1 MRALAVLRQRGS
13 APVET
18 IFAFVFVMTLALG
31 VIQIAFSLYARN
43 IVMTSTHEAAR
54 AAVERGRTEA
64 EVHAIVRRVLG
75 QGAGGVFRATRV
87 EVVRHVEGTRLVVSV
102 AVAGTIRS
110 LGPFPASLPVTARAG
125 AAGEAA
131 VP

>member
-1 MRALAVLRQRGS
+1 VRPLAVLSQRGS

-18 IFAFVFVMTLALG
+18 IFAFVFVMILALG
-31 VIQIAFSLYARN
+31 VVQIAFTLYARN
-43 IVMTSTHEAAR
+43 IVMTSAHEAAR

-64 EVHAIVRRVLG
+64 EAHAIVRRVLR
-75 QGAGGVFRATRV
+75 QGAGGIFRATRV
-87 EVVRHVEGTRLVVSV
+87 QVVRRVEGTRLVVSV

-110 LGPFPASLPVTARAG
+110 LGPFPASLPVTARGG
-125 AAGEAA
+125 AAGEAV

>member
-1 MRALAVLRQRGS
+1 VRALAVLRQRGS

-43 IVMTSTHEAAR
+43 MVMTSTHEAAR

-87 EVVRHVEGTRLVVSV
+87 EVVRHVEGT
-102 AVAGTIRS
+102 IRS